1 LNARPVVLALNHLP
15 TPLPIDGVLPEAC
28 AALASGAPLVLE
40 APPGA
45 GKTTRVPW
53 ALHEAFP
60 KGEVIVAEPRR
71 LAARLTAA
79 RVASE
84 RGQRL
89 GDTVGYSVRFEDV
102 SGPKTRIRYVTEGV
116 LLRRLLAQPEL
127 PGVAQ
132 VVLDEFHERSLLTDL
147 LLVLLV
153 RLRRRR
159 PELGLT
165 VMSATLDAEPVA
177 ALLGARR
184 IRSEGRAFPLS
195 IEYLP
200 TPDERP
206 LDKQVVSAVRTATA
220 DGGGD
225 VLVFLPGSGE
235 IRRALAAL
243 EPLAS
248 ERGLALLPLHGDL
261 PIAEQARAVE
271 PAAQRKVV
279 LSTNVAETSVTI
291 DGVTTVI
298 DSGLARLAS
307 HSPWSGLPT
316 LTTLKISRASATQR
330 AGRAGRTREGR
341 VLRLYTKGD
350 FESRREHELPE
361 IARADLSE
369 ALLALAGAGVSQPR
383 ELAWLTRPPEAALSA
398 AQELLSWLGATTPEG
413 DMTELGRR
421 LLDLPLHP
429 RLARVVTRGEE
440 LGVAS
445 EACLA
450 AALLSERD
458 IRSDARLR
466 MAPGVQRDLG
476 ASGPC
481 DVLELM
487 SRFAEAEA
495 VNFRPDGVRRAGLD
509 VRGVQSVAT
518 AYRKL
523 AAGARKSGARPATP
537 DALDAAVRRSILA
550 GFPDRGG
557 KRRRPGQPDIVLS
570 QGGSAKLSPTSV
582 VHVGELLVAVAADE
596 QSSGGRAQGAVR
608 LATSIE
614 ANWLLEDYGARIE
627 MKDELVWSAEA
638 ERVER
643 REGMAFGAILL
654 DEERGV
660 APPSAEASRMLFEA
674 AKSRGLFSSLASDRW
689 VGLVARLALLREHF
703 PEANLPELAATLDDD
718 DARRLCQGR
727 VAFAELVKLDPVQ
740 ELRQS
745 LGPQVERLLASEV
758 PETLRLPGGRSADIH
773 YELGKPPWLESRLQD
788 FFGMKDSPRIC
799 RGKLPLTLHL
809 LAPNGRAQQVTSDLG
824 GFWERHYP
832 TVRRELMRKYPRHP
846 WPEDGQ
852 TATPPVF
859 VPRPP
864 KR

>member
-1 LNARPVVLALNHLP
+1 ML
-15 TPLPIDGVLPEAC
+15 TPLPIDAVLPDILS
-28 AALASGAPLVLE
+28 ALQTGAPLVLE

-53 ALHEAFP
+53 AIHEAFP
-60 KGEVIVAEPRR
+60 QGEVIVAEPRR

-89 GDTVGYSVRFEDV
+89 GDTVGYSVRFEEV

-132 VVLDEFHERSLLTDL
+132 IVLDEFHERSLLTDL
-147 LLVLLV
+147 LLVLLQ
-153 RLRRRR
+153 RLRTRR

-177 ALLGARR
+177 ELLGAERV
-184 IRSEGRAFPLS
+184 RSEGRAFPLS
-195 IEYLP
+195 IEHL
-200 TPDERP
+200 TALDDRP
-206 LDKQVVSAVRTATA
+206 LDKQIVSAVRTATS
-220 DGGGD
+220 DSGGD
-225 VLVFLPGSGE
+225 VLVFLPGSGD
-235 IRRALAAL
+235 IRRALTAL
-243 EPLAS
+243 EPLAA
-248 ERGLALLPLHGDL
+248 ERNLLLLPLHGDL

-271 PAAQRKVV
+271 PAGRRKVV

-291 DGVTTVI
+291 DGVTTVV
-298 DSGLARLAS
+298 DSGLVRLAS

-316 LTTLKISRASATQR
+316 LSTVKISRASATQR

-369 ALLALAGAGVSQPR
+369 TLLALAGVGISAPH
-383 ELAWLTRPPEAALSA
+383 ELRWLTPPPEAALLA
-398 AQELLSWLGATTPEG
+398 ARDLLQWLGATTLRG
-413 DMTELGRR
+413 DISDLGRR
-421 LLDLPLHP
+421 LLELPLHP
-429 RLARVVTRGEE
+429 RLARIVARGEE
-440 LGVAS
+440 LGVAG

-466 MAPGVQRDLG
+466 MSPGVQRDLG
-476 ASGPC
+476 VSGPC

-495 VNFRPDGVRRAGLD
+495 VNFRPDGVKRAGLD
-509 VRGVQSVAT
+509 VRTVQTVST
-518 AYRKL
+518 TYRKL
-523 AAGARKSGARPATP
+523 TANARKHARRPDSP
-537 DALDAAVRRSILA
+537 DALDAALRRSILS
-550 GFPDRGG
+550 GFPDRVG
-557 KRRRPGQPDIVLS
+557 KRRRMGQPELVLS

-582 VHVGELLVAVAADE
+582 VHEGELLVAVAADE
-596 QSSGGRAQGAVR
+596 QSFGGRAQGGVR
-608 LATSIE
+608 LATGIE
-614 ANWLLEDYGARIE
+614 ANWLLEDYGSRIE
-627 MKDELVWSAEA
+627 LKDELLWNPDA

-660 APPSAEASRMLFEA
+660 APPSPEATRLLFEA
-674 AKSRGLFSSLASDRW
+674 GKSRGLFNSLSSEGW

-703 PEANLPELAATLDDD
+703 PEAGLPDVASSLDDD
-718 DARRLCQGR
+718 AARRLCEGR
-727 VAFAELVKLDPVQ
+727 VSFAQLRDLDAARD
-740 ELRQS
+740 LRQS
-745 LGPQVERLLASEV
+745 LGPHVERLLASET
-758 PETLRLPGGRSADIH
+758 PESFRLPGGKNAEIH
-773 YELGKPPWLESRLQD
+773 YEPGKPPWLESRLQD
-788 FFGMKDSPRIC
+788 FFGMRDTPRVC
-799 RGKLPLTLHL
+799 RGKVALTLHL
-809 LAPNGRAQQVTSDLG
+809 LAPNGRAQQVTADLS

-852 TATPPVF
+852 TATPPVW

-864 KR
+864 RR

>member
-1 LNARPVVLALNHLP
+1 MLTV
-15 TPLPIDGVLPEAC
+15 LPIDAVLLEIQS
-28 AALASGAPLVLE
+28 ALATGAPLVLE

-53 ALHEAFP
+53 AIHEAFP
-60 KGEVIVAEPRR
+60 QGEVIVAEPRR

-89 GDTVGYSVRFEDV
+89 GDTVGYSVRFEEV
-102 SGPKTRIRYVTEGV
+102 AGPKTRIRYVTEGV
-116 LLRRLLAQPEL
+116 LLRRLLAQPDL
-127 PGVAQ
+127 PGVGQ

-147 LLVLLV
+147 LLVLLE
-153 RLRRRR
+153 RLRARR

-177 ALLGARR
+177 TLLGATRV
-184 IRSEGRAFPLS
+184 RSEGRTFPLS
-195 IEYLP
+195 IEHLP
-200 TPDERP
+200 ALDDRP
-206 LDKQVVSAVRTATA
+206 LDKQIVSAVRIATA
-220 DGGGD
+220 EDSGD
-225 VLVFLPGSGE
+225 VLVFLPGSGD
-235 IRRALAAL
+235 IRRALSAL
-243 EPLAS
+243 EPLAA
-248 ERGLALLPLHGDL
+248 ERNLLVLPLHGDL

-271 PAAQRKVV
+271 PAARRKVV

-316 LTTLKISRASATQR
+316 LTTVKISRASAIQR

-369 ALLALAGAGVSQPR
+369 ALLALAGAGIAEPQSLR
-383 ELAWLTRPPEAALSA
+383 WLTAPPPAALGA
-398 AQELLSWLGATTPEG
+398 AQELLQWLGATTPKG
-413 DMTELGRR
+413 DISPLGRR
-421 LLDLPLHP
+421 LLELPLHP
-429 RLARVVTRGEE
+429 RLARIVARGEE
-440 LGVAS
+440 LGVAN
-445 EACLA
+445 EASLA

-466 MAPGVQRDLG
+466 MSPGVQRDLG
-476 ASGPC
+476 VSGPC

-495 VNFRPDGVRRAGLD
+495 VNFRPDGVKRAGLD
-509 VRGVQSVAT
+509 VRTVQSVAT
-518 AYRKL
+518 TYRKL
-523 AAGARKSGARPATP
+523 SASTKKRGARPDSP
-537 DALDAAVRRSILA
+537 DAQDAAVRRSILS
-550 GFPDRGG
+550 GFPERVG

-570 QGGSAKLSPTSV
+570 QGGSAKLSPASV
-582 VHVGELLVAVAADE
+582 VHEGELLVAVAADE

-608 LATSIE
+608 LASSIE
-614 ANWLLEDYGARIE
+614 ANWLLEDFGSRIE
-627 MKDELVWSAEA
+627 MKDELVWNPDA

-660 APPSAEASRMLFEA
+660 APPSPEASRLLFEA
-674 AKSRGLFSSLASDRW
+674 AKSRGIFQSLSSDGW
-689 VGLVARLALLREHF
+689 GGLVARLALLREHF
-703 PEANLPELAATLDDD
+703 PEAGLPEVTAALDDT
-718 DARRLCQGR
+718 AAERLCQDR
-727 VAFAELVKLDPVQ
+727 VSFAQLRELDPAR

-745 LGPQVERLLASEV
+745 LGSTAERLLASET
-758 PETLRLPGGRSADIH
+758 PESFRLPGGKNAEIH
-773 YELGKPPWLESRLQD
+773 YEAGKPPWLESRLQD
-788 FFGMKDSPRIC
+788 FFGMKQGPRVC
-799 RGKLPLTLHL
+799 RGKVALTLHL
-809 LAPNGRAQQVTSDLG
+809 LAPNGRAQQVTADLS

-846 WPEDGQ
+846 WPEDGA
-852 TATPPVF
+852 TATPTVWQ
-859 VPRPP
+859 PRPP
-864 KR
+864 RR

>member
-1 LNARPVVLALNHLP
+1 VP
-15 TPLPIDGVLPEAC
+15 TPLPIDALLPEIRG
-28 AALASGAPLVLE
+28 ALQAGTPLVLE

-53 ALHEAFP
+53 AIHEAFP
-60 KGEVIVAEPRR
+60 AGEVIVAEPRR
-71 LAARLTAA
+71 LAARLSAA

-89 GDTVGYSVRFEDV
+89 GDTVGYSVRFEEV
-102 SGPKTRIRYVTEGV
+102 CGPKTRIRYVTEGV
-116 LLRRLLAQPEL
+116 LLRRLLANPDL
-127 PGVAQ
+127 PGVTQ
-132 VVLDEFHERSLLTDL
+132 VVLDEFHERSLLSDL
-147 LLVLLV
+147 LLVLLQ
-153 RLRRRR
+153 RLRTRR

-177 ALLGARR
+177 ELLGARR
-184 IRSEGRAFPLS
+184 VRSEGRTFPLTV
-195 IEYLP
+195 EHLP
-200 TPDERP
+200 ALDDRP
-206 LDKQVVSAVRTATA
+206 LDKQIVSAVRTAT
-220 DGGGD
+220 DDDDGD
-225 VLVFLPGSGE
+225 VLVFLPGSGD
-235 IRRALAAL
+235 IRRALTAL
-243 EPLAS
+243 ESLAT
-248 ERGLALLPLHGDL
+248 ERNLLVLPLHGDL

-271 PAAQRKVV
+271 RAERRKVV

-316 LTTLKISRASATQR
+316 LTTVKISRASATQR

-369 ALLALAGAGVSQPR
+369 TLLALAGVGLARPG
-383 ELAWLTRPPEAALSA
+383 ELRWLTPPPEAALAA
-398 AQELLSWLGATTPEG
+398 AQELLQWLGAISPQG
-413 DMTELGRR
+413 QISELGKR
-421 LLDLPLHP
+421 LLELPLHP
-429 RLARVVTRGEE
+429 RLARIVARGEE
-440 LGVAS
+440 LGTAS

-466 MAPGVQRDLG
+466 MSPGQQRDLG
-476 ASGPC
+476 VSGPC

-495 VNFRPDGVRRAGLD
+495 VNFRPDGVKRAGLD
-509 VRGVQSVAT
+509 VRTVQSVST
-518 AYRKL
+518 TYRKL
-523 AAGARKSGARPATP
+523 SSNLRRKAARPDSP
-537 DALDAAVRRSILA
+537 EALDAAVRHSILS
-550 GFPDRGG
+550 GFPDRVG
-557 KRRRPGQPDIVLS
+557 KRRRPGQPEIVLS

-582 VHVGELLVAVAADE
+582 VHEGELLVAVAADE
-596 QSSGGRAQGAVR
+596 QSYGGGRAQGAVR

-614 ANWLLEDYGARIE
+614 ANWLLEDYGSRIE
-627 MKDELVWSAEA
+627 MKDELTWSADA

-643 REGMAFGAILL
+643 REGMAFGSILL
-654 DEERGV
+654 DEERGP
-660 APPSAEASRMLFEA
+660 AAASAEASRLLFEA
-674 AKSRGLFSSLASDRW
+674 AKSRGLFNSLSSEGWAA
-689 VGLVARLALLREHF
+689 LVARLALLREHF
-703 PEANLPELAATLDDD
+703 PEAGLPEVTASLDDAAAQRLCEGRVSFAQLRTLDP
-718 DARRLCQGR
+718 AR
-727 VAFAELVKLDPVQ
+727 

-745 LGPQVERLLASEV
+745 LGPTAERLLASET
-758 PETLRLPGGRSADIH
+758 PESFRLPGGKNAEIH
-773 YELGKPPWLESRLQD
+773 YEAGKPPWLESRLQD
-788 FFGMKDSPRIC
+788 FFGMKQTPRVC
-799 RGKLPLTLHL
+799 RGKVALTLHL
-809 LAPNGRAQQVTSDLG
+809 LAPNGRAQQVTSDLS

-852 TATPPVF
+852 TATPPVW

-864 KR
+864 RR

>member
-1 LNARPVVLALNHLP
+1 VPA
-15 TPLPIDGVLPEAC
+15 PLPIDAVLPEIQS
-28 AALASGAPLVLE
+28 ALRTGAPLVLE

-53 ALHEAFP
+53 AIHEAFP
-60 KGEVIVAEPRR
+60 EGEVIVAEPRR

-89 GDTVGYSVRFEDV
+89 GDTVGYSVRFEEV

-132 VVLDEFHERSLLTDL
+132 IVLDEFHERSLLTDL
-147 LLVLLV
+147 LLVLLQ

-177 ALLGARR
+177 ELLGARR
-184 IRSEGRAFPLS
+184 VRSEGRTFPLT
-195 IEYLP
+195 IEHLP
-200 TPDERP
+200 ALDERP
-206 LDKQVVSAVRTATA
+206 LDKQIVSAVRTATGE
-220 DGGGD
+220 DSGD
-225 VLVFLPGSGE
+225 VLVFLPGSGD
-235 IRRALAAL
+235 IRRALTAL
-243 EPLAS
+243 E
-248 ERGLALLPLHGDL
+248 GLAAERNLLVLPLHGDL

-271 PAAQRKVV
+271 PAGRRKVV

-291 DGVTTVI
+291 DGVTTVV

-316 LTTLKISRASATQR
+316 LTTVKISRASATQR

-369 ALLALAGAGVSQPR
+369 TLLALAGAGISTPSDLR
-383 ELAWLTRPPEAALSA
+383 WLTPPPEAALAA
-398 AQELLSWLGATTPEG
+398 AQDLLQWLGATTLQG
-413 DMTELGRR
+413 DISDLGKR
-421 LLDLPLHP
+421 LLELPLHP
-429 RLARVVTRGEE
+429 RLARIVARGEE
-440 LGVAS
+440 LGTAS

-466 MAPGVQRDLG
+466 MSPGQQRDLG
-476 ASGPC
+476 VSGPC

-495 VNFRPDGVRRAGLD
+495 VNFRPDGVKRAGLD
-509 VRGVQSVAT
+509 VRTVQSVAT
-518 AYRKL
+518 TYRKL
-523 AAGARKSGARPATP
+523 SSNLRRKAARPDSP
-537 DALDAAVRRSILA
+537 EALDAAVRRSILS
-550 GFPDRGG
+550 GFPDRVG
-557 KRRRPGQPDIVLS
+557 KRRRPGQPEIVLS

-582 VHVGELLVAVAADE
+582 VHEGELLVAVAADE
-596 QSSGGRAQGAVR
+596 QSFGGGRGQGAVR

-614 ANWLLEDYGARIE
+614 ANWLLEDYGSRIE
-627 MKDELVWSAEA
+627 MKDELTWNTDA

-643 REGMAFGAILL
+643 REGMAFGCILL
-654 DEERGV
+654 DEERGTA
-660 APPSAEASRMLFEA
+660 APSPEASRLLFEA
-674 AKSRGLFSSLASDRW
+674 AKSRGLFTSLSSEGW
-689 VGLVARLALLREHF
+689 GGLVARLALLREHF
-703 PEANLPELAATLDDD
+703 PEAGLPEVTASVD
-718 DARRLCQGR
+718 DAAAQRLCEGR
-727 VAFAELVKLDPVQ
+727 VSFAQLRELDPAR

-745 LGPQVERLLASEV
+745 LGPTAERLLANET
-758 PETLRLPGGRSADIH
+758 PEYFRLPGGKNAEIH
-773 YELGKPPWLESRLQD
+773 YEAGKPPWLESRLQD
-788 FFGMKDSPRIC
+788 FFGMKQTPRVC
-799 RGKLPLTLHL
+799 RGKVALTLHL
-809 LAPNGRAQQVTSDLG
+809 LAPNGRAQQVTSDLS

-852 TATPPVF
+852 TATPPVW

-864 KR
+864 RR

>member
-1 LNARPVVLALNHLP
+1 VL
-15 TPLPIDGVLPEAC
+15 TPLPIDAVLPELRS
-28 AALASGAPLVLE
+28 ALASGAPLVLE

-53 ALHEAFP
+53 AIHEAFP
-60 KGEVIVAEPRR
+60 EGEVVVAEPRR

-127 PGVAQ
+127 PGVGQ
-132 VVLDEFHERSLLTDL
+132 IVLDEFHERSLLTDL
-147 LLVLLV
+147 LLVLLE
-153 RLRRRR
+153 RLRARR
-159 PELGLT
+159 PDLGLT

-177 ALLGARR
+177 TLLGATRV
-184 IRSEGRAFPLS
+184 RSEGRTFPLI

-200 TPDERP
+200 TADDRP
-206 LDKQVVSAVRTATA
+206 LDKQIVSAVRAATT
-220 DGGGD
+220 DDGGD
-225 VLVFLPGSGE
+225 VLVFLPGSGD
-235 IRRALAAL
+235 IRRALSAL
-243 EPLAS
+243 EPLAA
-248 ERGLALLPLHGDL
+248 ERNLLVLPLHGDL
-261 PIAEQARAVE
+261 PITEQARAVE
-271 PAAQRKVV
+271 PAARRKVV

-291 DGVTTVI
+291 DGVTTVV

-316 LTTLKISRASATQR
+316 LTTVKISRASAIQR

-369 ALLALAGAGVSQPR
+369 ALLALAGAGISDPR
-383 ELAWLTRPPEAALSA
+383 GLRWLTPPPDAALSA
-398 AQELLSWLGATTPEG
+398 AQDLLQWLGATTPQG
-413 DMTELGRR
+413 DISPLGKR
-421 LLDLPLHP
+421 LLELPLHP
-429 RLARVVTRGEE
+429 RLARIVARGEE
-440 LGVAS
+440 LGVPS
-445 EACLA
+445 EASLA

-466 MAPGVQRDLG
+466 MSPGVQRDLG
-476 ASGPC
+476 VSGPC

-495 VNFRPDGVRRAGLD
+495 VNFRPDGVKRAGLD
-509 VRGVQSVAT
+509 VRTVQAVAT
-518 AYRKL
+518 TYRKL
-523 AAGARKSGARPATP
+523 SASTKKRAARPDSP
-537 DALDAAVRRSILA
+537 DAQDAAVRRSILS
-550 GFPDRGG
+550 GFPERVG
-557 KRRRPGQPDIVLS
+557 KRRRSGQPDIVLS
-570 QGGSAKLSPTSV
+570 QGGSAKLSPASV
-582 VHVGELLVAVAADE
+582 VHEGELLVAVAADE

-614 ANWLLEDYGARIE
+614 ANWLLEDYGSRIE
-627 MKDELVWSAEA
+627 MKDELVWNPDA

-660 APPSAEASRMLFEA
+660 APPSAEASRLLFEA
-674 AKSRGLFSSLASDRW
+674 AKSRGLFNSLSSEGWL
-689 VGLVARLALLREHF
+689 GLVARLALLREHF
-703 PEANLPELAATLDDD
+703 PEAGLPEVTASLDD
-718 DARRLCQGR
+718 AAAERLCQER
-727 VAFAELVKLDPVQ
+727 VSFAHLRELDPAR

-745 LGPQVERLLASEV
+745 LGPPAERLLATET
-758 PETLRLPGGRSADIH
+758 PESFRLPGGKNAEIH
-773 YELGKPPWLESRLQD
+773 YEAGKPPWLESRLQD
-788 FFGMKDSPRIC
+788 FFGMKQGPRVC
-799 RGKLPLTLHL
+799 RGKVALTLHL
-809 LAPNGRAQQVTSDLG
+809 LAPNGRAQQVTSDLS
-824 GFWERHYP
+824 GFWERHYA

-846 WPEDGQ
+846 WPEDGA
-852 TATPPVF
+852 TATPPVWQ
-859 VPRPP
+859 PRPP
-864 KR
+864 RR

>member
-1 LNARPVVLALNHLP
+1 VPI
-15 TPLPIDGVLPEAC
+15 PLPIDALLPEIRG
-28 AALASGAPLVLE
+28 ALQAGSPLVLE

-53 ALHEAFP
+53 AIHEAFP
-60 KGEVIVAEPRR
+60 AGEVIVAEPRR
-71 LAARLTAA
+71 LAARLSAA

-89 GDTVGYSVRFEDV
+89 GDTVGYSVRFEEV
-102 SGPKTRIRYVTEGV
+102 CGPRTRIRYVTEGV
-116 LLRRLLAQPEL
+116 LLRRLLANPDL
-127 PGVAQ
+127 PGVTQ
-132 VVLDEFHERSLLTDL
+132 VVLDEFHERSLLSDL
-147 LLVLLV
+147 LLVLLQ
-153 RLRRRR
+153 RLRTRR

-177 ALLGARR
+177 ELLGARR
-184 IRSEGRAFPLS
+184 VRSEGRTFPLTV
-195 IEYLP
+195 EHLP
-200 TPDERP
+200 GLDDRP
-206 LDKQVVSAVRTATA
+206 LDKQIVSAVRTAT
-220 DGGGD
+220 DDDDGD
-225 VLVFLPGSGE
+225 VLVFLPGSGD
-235 IRRALAAL
+235 IRRALTAL
-243 EPLAS
+243 ESLAT
-248 ERGLALLPLHGDL
+248 ERNLLVLPLHGDL

-271 PAAQRKVV
+271 RAERRKVV

-316 LTTLKISRASATQR
+316 LTTVKISRASATQR

-369 ALLALAGAGVSQPR
+369 TLLALAGVGLARPG
-383 ELAWLTRPPEAALSA
+383 ELNWLTPPPEAALAA
-398 AQELLSWLGATTPEG
+398 AQELLQWLGATSPQG
-413 DMTELGRR
+413 HISELGKR
-421 LLDLPLHP
+421 LLELPLHP
-429 RLARVVTRGEE
+429 RLARIVARGEE
-440 LGVAS
+440 LGTAS

-466 MAPGVQRDLG
+466 MSPGQQRDLG
-476 ASGPC
+476 VSGPC

-495 VNFRPDGVRRAGLD
+495 VNFRPDGVKRAGLD
-509 VRGVQSVAT
+509 VRTVQSVST
-518 AYRKL
+518 TYRKL
-523 AAGARKSGARPATP
+523 SSNLRRQAARPDSP
-537 DALDAAVRRSILA
+537 EALDAAVRHSILS
-550 GFPDRGG
+550 GFPDRVG
-557 KRRRPGQPDIVLS
+557 KRRRPGHPEIVLS

-582 VHVGELLVAVAADE
+582 VHEGELLVAVAADE
-596 QSSGGRAQGAVR
+596 QSYGGGRAQGAVR

-614 ANWLLEDYGARIE
+614 ANWLLEDYGSRIE
-627 MKDELVWSAEA
+627 MKDELTWSADA

-643 REGMAFGAILL
+643 REGMAFGSILL
-654 DEERGV
+654 DEERGP
-660 APPSAEASRMLFEA
+660 AAPSAEASRLLFEA
-674 AKSRGLFSSLASDRW
+674 AKSRGLFNSLSSEGWAA
-689 VGLVARLALLREHF
+689 LVARLALLREHF
-703 PEANLPELAATLDDD
+703 PEAGLPEVTASLDDAAAQRLCEGRVSFAQLRTLDP
-718 DARRLCQGR
+718 AR
-727 VAFAELVKLDPVQ
+727 

-745 LGPQVERLLASEV
+745 LGPTAERLLASET
-758 PETLRLPGGRSADIH
+758 PESFRLPGGKNAEIH
-773 YELGKPPWLESRLQD
+773 YEAGKPPWLESRLQD
-788 FFGMKDSPRIC
+788 FFGMKQTPRVC
-799 RGKLPLTLHL
+799 RGKVALTLHL
-809 LAPNGRAQQVTSDLG
+809 LAPNGRAQQVTSDLS

-852 TATPPVF
+852 TATPPVW

-864 KR
+864 RR

>member
-1 LNARPVVLALNHLP
+1 ML
-15 TPLPIDGVLPEAC
+15 TSLPIDAVLPEIS
-28 AALASGAPLVLE
+28 AALASGLPLVLE

-53 ALHEAFP
+53 AIHEAFP
-60 KGEVIVAEPRR
+60 VGEVIVAEPRR

-84 RGQRL
+84 RGQKL
-89 GDTVGYSVRFEDV
+89 GDTVGYSVRFEEV

-132 VVLDEFHERSLLTDL
+132 IVLDEFHERSLLTDL
-147 LLVLLV
+147 LLVLLQ
-153 RLRRRR
+153 RLRQRR

-177 ALLGARR
+177 ELLGARR
-184 IRSEGRAFPLS
+184 VRSEGRTFPLV
-195 IEYLP
+195 IEHLP
-200 TPDERP
+200 AADDRP
-206 LDKQVVSAVRTATA
+206 LDKQIVSAVRSATSS
-220 DGGGD
+220 DDGD
-225 VLVFLPGSGE
+225 VLVFLPGSGD
-235 IRRALAAL
+235 IRRALTAL
-243 EPLAS
+243 EPLAT
-248 ERGLALLPLHGDL
+248 ERGLLVLPLHGDL

-271 PAAQRKVV
+271 PAARRKVV

-316 LTTLKISRASATQR
+316 LTTVKISRASAIQR

-369 ALLALAGAGVSQPR
+369 ALLALAGAGIAQPR
-383 ELAWLTRPPEAALSA
+383 ELGWLTPPPEAALSA
-398 AQELLSWLGATTPEG
+398 AQDLLQWLAATTPQG
-413 DMTELGRR
+413 DISLLGKR
-421 LLDLPLHP
+421 LLELPLHP
-429 RLARVVTRGEE
+429 RLARIVARGEE

-476 ASGPC
+476 VSGAC

-495 VNFRPDGVRRAGLD
+495 VNFRPDGVKRAGLD
-509 VRGVQSVAT
+509 VRTVQSVAT
-518 AYRKL
+518 TFRKL
-523 AAGARKSGARPATP
+523 SSAARKRAARPDSP
-537 DALDAAVRRSILA
+537 DALDAAVRRSILS
-550 GFPDRGG
+550 GFPDRVG
-557 KRRRPGQPDIVLS
+557 KRRRAGHPDIVLS

-582 VHVGELLVAVAADE
+582 VHEGELLVAVAADE

-608 LATSIE
+608 LATGIE
-614 ANWLLEDYGARIE
+614 ANWLLEDYGSRIE
-627 MKDELVWSAEA
+627 MKDELVWNADA

-654 DEERGV
+654 DEERGT
-660 APPSAEASRMLFEA
+660 APPSPEASRLLLDA
-674 AKSRGLFSSLASDRW
+674 AKSRGVFSSLASVGW
-689 VGLVARLALLREHF
+689 GGLVARLALLREHF
-703 PEANLPELAATLDDD
+703 PEAGLPEVTATLDD
-718 DARRLCQGR
+718 AAAERLCQGR
-727 VAFAELVKLDPVQ
+727 ISFAQLRELDPAR

-745 LGPQVERLLASEV
+745 LGPVAERLLATET
-758 PETLRLPGGRSADIH
+758 PESFRLPGGKNAEIH
-773 YELGKPPWLESRLQD
+773 YEAGKPPWLESRLQD
-788 FFGMKDSPRIC
+788 FFGMKQGPRVC
-799 RGKLPLTLHL
+799 RGKVPLTLHL
-809 LAPNGRAQQVTSDLG
+809 LAPNGRAQQVTADLS
-824 GFWERHYP
+824 GFWERHYAS
-832 TVRRELMRKYPRHP
+832 VRRELMRKYPRHP
-846 WPEDGQ
+846 WPEDGA
-852 TATPPVF
+852 TATPPVWQ
-859 VPRPP
+859 PRPP
-864 KR
+864 RR

>member
-1 LNARPVVLALNHLP
+1 MV
-15 TPLPIDGVLPEAC
+15 TPLPIDVVLPDIRR
-28 AALASGAPLVLE
+28 ALESGSPLVLE

-53 ALHEAFP
+53 AIHEAFP
-60 KGEVIVAEPRR
+60 AGEVIVAEPRR

-84 RGQRL
+84 RGERL
-89 GDTVGYSVRFEDV
+89 GDSVGYSVRFEEV

-116 LLRRLLAQPEL
+116 LLRRLLAEPEL
-127 PGVAQ
+127 PGVGQ

-147 LLVLLV
+147 LLVLLQ
-153 RLRRRR
+153 RLRVRR
-159 PELGLT
+159 PDLGLT

-177 ALLGARR
+177 QLLGAQRV
-184 IRSEGRAFPLS
+184 RSEGRTFPLV
-195 IEYLP
+195 IEHLP
-200 TPDERP
+200 ALDDRP
-206 LDKQVVSAVRTATA
+206 LDKQIVSAVRTATT
-220 DGGGD
+220 DDSGD
-225 VLVFLPGSGE
+225 VLVFLPGSGD
-235 IRRALAAL
+235 IRRALTAL
-243 EPLAS
+243 EPLAA
-248 ERGLALLPLHGDL
+248 ERNLLVLPLHGDL

-271 PAAQRKVV
+271 PAARRKVV

-316 LTTLKISRASATQR
+316 LATVKISRASATQR

-369 ALLALAGAGVSQPR
+369 AVLALAGAGIADPGALS
-383 ELAWLTRPPEAALSA
+383 WLTPPPEAALTA
-398 AQELLSWLGATTPEG
+398 ARELLSWLGATTPQG
-413 DMTELGRR
+413 DISEPGRR
-421 LLDLPLHP
+421 LLNLPLHP

-440 LGVAS
+440 LGVGS

-466 MAPGVQRDLG
+466 MSPGAQRDLG
-476 ASGPC
+476 VSGPC

-495 VNFRPDGVRRAGLD
+495 VNFRPDGVKRAGLD
-509 VRGVQSVAT
+509 VRTVQSVAT
-518 AYRKL
+518 TYRKL
-523 AAGARKSGARPATP
+523 SSNLRKRGNRPDSP
-537 DALDAAVRRSILA
+537 DELDAAVRRSILA
-550 GFPDRGG
+550 GFPDRVG
-557 KRRRPGQPDIVLS
+557 KRRRAGQPDIVLS

-582 VHVGELLVAVAADE
+582 VHEGELLVAVAADE
-596 QSSGGRAQGAVR
+596 QSFGGGRAQGAVR
-608 LATSIE
+608 LATNIE
-614 ANWLLEDYGARIE
+614 ANWLLEDYGSRIE
-627 MKDELVWSAEA
+627 MKDELTWSSDA

-643 REGMAFGAILL
+643 REGMAFGALLL
-654 DEERGV
+654 DEERGT
-660 APPSAEASRMLFEA
+660 APPSAEATRLLFEA
-674 AKSRGLFSSLASDRW
+674 AKSRGLFNSLSSKGWAVLF
-689 VGLVARLALLREHF
+689 ARLALLREHF
-703 PEANLPELAATLDDD
+703 PEAGLPEVTASLDD
-718 DARRLCQGR
+718 AAALRLCDGR
-727 VAFAELVKLDPVQ
+727 ISFAELRELDPAR

-745 LGPQVERLLASEV
+745 LGPAVERLLATET
-758 PETLRLPGGRSADIH
+758 PELLRLPGGKNAEIH
-773 YELGKPPWLESRLQD
+773 YEAGKPPWLESRLQD
-788 FFGMKDSPRIC
+788 FFGMKQTPRVC
-799 RGKLPLTLHL
+799 RGKVALTLHL
-809 LAPNGRAQQVTSDLG
+809 LAPNGRAQQVTSDLS

-852 TATPPVF
+852 TATPPVW

-864 KR
+864 RR

>member
-1 LNARPVVLALNHLP
+1 VV
-15 TPLPIDGVLPEAC
+15 TPLPIDVVLPDIRR
-28 AALASGAPLVLE
+28 ALESGAPLVLE

-53 ALHEAFP
+53 AIHEAFP
-60 KGEVIVAEPRR
+60 SGEVIVAEPRR

-89 GDTVGYSVRFEDV
+89 GDTVGYSVRFEEV

-116 LLRRLLAQPEL
+116 LLRRLLAEPEL
-127 PGVAQ
+127 PGVGQ

-147 LLVLLV
+147 LLVLLQ
-153 RLRRRR
+153 RLRLRR
-159 PELGLT
+159 PELGVT

-177 ALLGARR
+177 QLLGAERV
-184 IRSEGRAFPLS
+184 RSEGRTFPLV
-195 IEYLP
+195 IEHLP
-200 TPDERP
+200 ALDDRP
-206 LDKQVVSAVRTATA
+206 LDKQIVSAVRTATT
-220 DGGGD
+220 DDSGD
-225 VLVFLPGSGE
+225 VLVFLPGSGD
-235 IRRALAAL
+235 IRRALTAL
-243 EPLAS
+243 EPLAA
-248 ERGLALLPLHGDL
+248 ERNLLVLPLHGDL

-271 PAAQRKVV
+271 PAGRRKVV

-316 LTTLKISRASATQR
+316 LSTVKISRASAIQR

-369 ALLALAGAGVSQPR
+369 AVLALAGAGIADPGALSWLTPPPDAALTAAR
-383 ELAWLTRPPEAALSA
+383 ELLA
-398 AQELLSWLGATTPEG
+398 WLGATTPAG
-413 DMTELGRR
+413 DISEQGRR
-421 LLDLPLHP
+421 LLNLPLHP

-440 LGVAS
+440 LGVGN

-466 MAPGVQRDLG
+466 MSPGAQRDLG
-476 ASGPC
+476 VSGPC

-495 VNFRPDGVRRAGLD
+495 VNFRPDGVKRAGLD
-509 VRGVQSVAT
+509 VRTVQSVST
-518 AYRKL
+518 TYRKL
-523 AAGARKSGARPATP
+523 CSNLRKRGPAPSGP
-537 DALDAAVRRSILA
+537 DELDAAVRRSILS
-550 GFPDRGG
+550 GFPDRVG
-557 KRRRPGQPDIVLS
+557 KRRRAGQPDIVLS

-582 VHVGELLVAVAADE
+582 VHEGELLVAVAADE
-596 QSSGGRAQGAVR
+596 QSFGSGRAQGAVR

-614 ANWLLEDYGARIE
+614 ANWLLEDYGSRIE
-627 MKDELVWSAEA
+627 MKDELTWSSDA

-654 DEERGV
+654 DEERGA
-660 APPSAEASRMLFEA
+660 APPSPEATRLLFEA
-674 AKSRGLFSSLASDRW
+674 AKSRGLFNSLSSDGWAVLF
-689 VGLVARLALLREHF
+689 ARLALLREHF
-703 PEANLPELAATLDDD
+703 PEAGLPEVTASLDDEA
-718 DARRLCQGR
+718 ARRLCDGR
-727 VAFAELVKLDPVQ
+727 VSFAQLRELDPAR

-745 LGPQVERLLASEV
+745 LGPTAERLLATET
-758 PETLRLPGGRSADIH
+758 PESLRLPGGKNAEIH
-773 YELGKPPWLESRLQD
+773 YEAGKPPWLESRLQD
-788 FFGMKDSPRIC
+788 FFGMKQTPRVC
-799 RGKLPLTLHL
+799 RGKVPLTLHL
-809 LAPNGRAQQVTSDLG
+809 LAPNGRAQQVTSDLS

-852 TATPPVF
+852 SATPPVW

-864 KR
+864 RK

>member
-1 LNARPVVLALNHLP
+1 ML
-15 TPLPIDGVLPEAC
+15 TPLPIDAVLPEIR
-28 AALASGAPLVLE
+28 AALASGLPLVLE

-53 ALHEAFP
+53 AIHEAFP
-60 KGEVIVAEPRR
+60 AGEVIVAEPRR

-89 GDTVGYSVRFEDV
+89 GDIVGYSVRFEEV

-116 LLRRLLAQPEL
+116 LLRRLLAEPEL
-127 PGVAQ
+127 PRVGQ
-132 VVLDEFHERSLLTDL
+132 IVLDEFHERSLLTDL
-147 LLVLLV
+147 LLVLLQ
-153 RLRRRR
+153 RLRQRR

-177 ALLGARR
+177 DLLGARR
-184 IRSEGRAFPLS
+184 VRSEGRTFPLV
-195 IEYLP
+195 IEHLP
-200 TPDERP
+200 AADDRP
-206 LDKQVVSAVRTATA
+206 LDKQIVSAVRTATSV
-220 DGGGD
+220 DDGD
-225 VLVFLPGSGE
+225 VLVFLPGSGD
-235 IRRALAAL
+235 IRRALTAL
-243 EPLAS
+243 EPLAA
-248 ERGLALLPLHGDL
+248 ERNLLVLPLHGDL

-271 PAAQRKVV
+271 PAARRKIV
-279 LSTNVAETSVTI
+279 LSTNVAETSITI
-291 DGVTTVI
+291 DGVTTVV

-316 LTTLKISRASATQR
+316 LTTVKISRASATQR

-350 FESRREHELPE
+350 FEARREHELPE

-369 ALLALAGAGVSQPR
+369 ALLALAGAGITRPR
-383 ELAWLTRPPEAALSA
+383 ELGWLSAPPEAALSA
-398 AQELLSWLGATTPEG
+398 AQDLLQWLGATNPEG
-413 DMTELGRR
+413 DISVLGKR
-421 LLDLPLHP
+421 LLELPLHP
-429 RLARVVTRGEE
+429 RLARIVARGEQ

-495 VNFRPDGVRRAGLD
+495 VNFRPDGVKRAGLD
-509 VRGVQSVAT
+509 VRTVQSVAT
-518 AYRKL
+518 TFRKL
-523 AAGARKSGARPATP
+523 SSSARKRTARPDSP
-537 DALDAAVRRSILA
+537 DAVDAAVRRSILS
-550 GFPDRGG
+550 GFPEQVG
-557 KRRRPGQPDIVLS
+557 KRRRTGHPDIVLS

-582 VHVGELLVAVAADE
+582 VHEGELLVAVAADE

-614 ANWLLEDYGARIE
+614 ANWLLEDYGSRIE
-627 MKDELVWSAEA
+627 MKDELVWNADA

-660 APPSAEASRMLFEA
+660 AQPSPEASRLLFEA
-674 AKSRGLFSSLASDRW
+674 AKSRGIFNSVASDGW
-689 VGLVARLALLREHF
+689 GGLVARLALLREHF
-703 PEANLPELAATLDDD
+703 PDAGLPEVTATLDD
-718 DARRLCQGR
+718 AAAERLCQGR
-727 VAFAELVKLDPVQ
+727 VSFAELRELDPAR

-745 LGPQVERLLASEV
+745 VGATAERLLATEA
-758 PETLRLPGGRSADIH
+758 PESFRLPGGRNADIN
-773 YELGKPPWLESRLQD
+773 YEAGKPPWLESRLQD
-788 FFGMKDSPRIC
+788 FFGMKQSPRIC
-799 RGKLPLTLHL
+799 RGKVPLTLHL
-809 LAPNGRAQQVTSDLG
+809 LAPNGRAQQVTNDLS

-852 TATPPVF
+852 TATPPVWQ
-859 VPRPP
+859 PRPP
-864 KR
+864 RR

>member
-1 LNARPVVLALNHLP
+1 ML
-15 TPLPIDGVLPEAC
+15 TPLPIDALLPDIQS
-28 AALASGAPLVLE
+28 ALQSGAPLVLE

-53 ALHEAFP
+53 AIHEAFP
-60 KGEVIVAEPRR
+60 AGEVIVAEPRR
-71 LAARLTAA
+71 LAARLTAT

-84 RGQRL
+84 RGERL
-89 GDTVGYSVRFEDV
+89 GDTVGYSVRFEEV

-147 LLVLLV
+147 LLVLLQRL
-153 RLRRRR
+153 RLRR
-159 PELGLT
+159 PTLGLT

-177 ALLGARR
+177 ELLGARR
-184 IRSEGRAFPLS
+184 LRSEGRTFPLS
-195 IEYLP
+195 IEHLASA
-200 TPDERP
+200 DDRP
-206 LDKQVVSAVRTATA
+206 LDKQIVSAVRLATA
-220 DGGGD
+220 DESGD
-225 VLVFLPGSGE
+225 VLVFLPGSAD
-235 IRRALAAL
+235 IRRALTAL
-243 EPLAS
+243 EPLAA
-248 ERGLALLPLHGDL
+248 ERNLLVLPLHGDL
-261 PIAEQARAVE
+261 PIAEQVRAVE
-271 PAAQRKVV
+271 PAARRKVV
-279 LSTNVAETSVTI
+279 LATNVAETSVTI
-291 DGVTTVI
+291 DGVTAVV

-316 LTTLKISRASATQR
+316 LTTVKISRASAIQR

-369 ALLALAGAGVSQPR
+369 AWLALAGAGIDEPGALGWLTAPPDAAFNAAR
-383 ELAWLTRPPEAALSA
+383 ELL
-398 AQELLSWLGATTPEG
+398 QWLGATTPNG
-413 DMTELGRR
+413 RISELGKR
-421 LLDLPLHP
+421 LLELPLHP
-429 RLARVVTRGEE
+429 RLARIVTRGEE
-440 LGVAS
+440 LGVAN

-466 MAPGVQRDLG
+466 MSPGLQRDLG
-476 ASGPC
+476 VSGPC

-495 VNFRPDGVRRAGLD
+495 VNFRPDGVKRAGLD
-509 VRGVQSVAT
+509 VRTVQSVAT
-518 AYRKL
+518 TFRKL
-523 AAGARKSGARPATP
+523 SGNAHKRARRPDSP
-537 DALDAAVRRSILA
+537 DALDAAVRRSILS
-550 GFPDRGG
+550 GFPDRVG
-557 KRRRPGQPDIVLS
+557 KRRRAGQPDIVLS
-570 QGGSAKLSPTSV
+570 QGGSAKLSPNSV

-608 LATSIE
+608 LASSVE

-627 MKDELVWSAEA
+627 MKDELVWSPDG

-643 REGMAFGAILL
+643 REGMAFGSILL
-654 DEERGV
+654 DEERGA
-660 APPSAEASRMLFEA
+660 APSSPPASRLLFEA
-674 AKSRGLFSSLASDRW
+674 AKSRGLFNSLSSEGWA
-689 VGLVARLALLREHF
+689 GLVARLALLREHF
-703 PEANLPELAATLDDD
+703 PEAGLPEVTAALDD
-718 DARRLCQGR
+718 AAAERLCQGR
-727 VAFAELVKLDPVQ
+727 VSFAELRELDPAR

-745 LGPQVERLLASEV
+745 LGSSVASLLASET
-758 PETLRLPGGRSADIH
+758 PEAFRLPGGRNADIH
-773 YELGKPPWLESRLQD
+773 YEAGKPPWLESKLQD
-788 FFGMKDSPRIC
+788 FFGMKQTPRVC
-799 RGKLPLTLHL
+799 RGKVALTLHL
-809 LAPNGRAQQVTSDLG
+809 LAPNGRAQQVTSDLS

-852 TATPPVF
+852 SATPPVW

-864 KR
+864 RK

>member
-1 LNARPVVLALNHLP
+1 ML
-15 TPLPIDGVLPEAC
+15 TPLPIDAVLPDILS
-28 AALASGAPLVLE
+28 ALQTGAPLVLE

-53 ALHEAFP
+53 AIHEAFP
-60 KGEVIVAEPRR
+60 QGEVIVAEPRR

-89 GDTVGYSVRFEDV
+89 GDAVGYSVRFEEV

-132 VVLDEFHERSLLTDL
+132 IVLDEFHERSLLTDL
-147 LLVLLV
+147 LLVLLQ
-153 RLRRRR
+153 RLRARR

-177 ALLGARR
+177 ELLGAQRV
-184 IRSEGRAFPLS
+184 RSEGRTFPLS
-195 IEYLP
+195 IEHL
-200 TPDERP
+200 TALDDRP
-206 LDKQVVSAVRTATA
+206 LDKQIVSAVRAATS
-220 DGGGD
+220 DSGGD
-225 VLVFLPGSGE
+225 VLVFLPGSGD
-235 IRRALAAL
+235 IRRALTAL
-243 EPLAS
+243 EPLAA
-248 ERGLALLPLHGDL
+248 ERNLLVLPLHGDL

-271 PAAQRKVV
+271 PAARRKVV

-291 DGVTTVI
+291 DGVTTVV

-307 HSPWSGLPT
+307 HSPWSGMPT
-316 LTTLKISRASATQR
+316 LSTVKISRASATQR

-369 ALLALAGAGVSQPR
+369 TLLALAGVGISAPR
-383 ELAWLTRPPEAALSA
+383 ELHWLTPPPEAALLA
-398 AQELLSWLGATTPEG
+398 ARELLLWLGATTPQG
-413 DMTELGRR
+413 DISELGRR
-421 LLDLPLHP
+421 LLELPLHP
-429 RLARVVTRGEE
+429 RLARIVARGEE
-440 LGVAS
+440 LGIAN

-476 ASGPC
+476 VSGAC

-495 VNFRPDGVRRAGLD
+495 VNFRPDGVKRAGLD
-509 VRGVQSVAT
+509 VRTVQSVST
-518 AYRKL
+518 TYRKL
-523 AAGARKSGARPATP
+523 SANAHKRARRPDSP
-537 DALDAAVRRSILA
+537 DALDAAVRRSILS
-550 GFPDRGG
+550 GFPDRVG
-557 KRRRPGQPDIVLS
+557 KRRRPGQPEIVLS

-582 VHVGELLVAVAADE
+582 VHEGELLVAVAADE
-596 QSSGGRAQGAVR
+596 QSFGGRAQGSVR
-608 LATSIE
+608 LATGIE

-627 MKDELVWSAEA
+627 LKDELVWSADA

-660 APPSAEASRMLFEA
+660 APASAEATRLLFEA
-674 AKSRGLFSSLASDRW
+674 GKSRGLFNSISSEGW
-689 VGLVARLALLREHF
+689 VSLVARLALLREHF
-703 PEANLPELAATLDDD
+703 PEAGLPEVASALDDAA
-718 DARRLCQGR
+718 ARRLCEGR
-727 VAFAELVKLDPVQ
+727 VSFAELRGLDAAS

-745 LGPQVERLLASEV
+745 LGPQVERLLASET
-758 PETLRLPGGRSADIH
+758 PESFRLPGGKNAEIH
-773 YELGKPPWLESRLQD
+773 YEAGKPPWLESRLQD
-788 FFGMKDSPRIC
+788 FFGMKDTPRVC
-799 RGKLPLTLHL
+799 RGKVALTLHL
-809 LAPNGRAQQVTSDLG
+809 LAPNGRAQQVTSDLS

-852 TATPPVF
+852 TATPPVWL
-859 VPRPP
+859 PRPP
-864 KR
+864 RR

>member
-1 LNARPVVLALNHLP
+1 VL
-15 TPLPIDGVLPEAC
+15 TPLPIDGVLPELRS
-28 AALASGAPLVLE
+28 ALASGAPLVLE

-53 ALHEAFP
+53 AIHEAFP
-60 KGEVIVAEPRR
+60 EGEVIVAEPRR

-84 RGQRL
+84 RGERL

-127 PGVAQ
+127 PGVGQ

-147 LLVLLV
+147 LLVLLE
-153 RLRRRR
+153 RLRERR

-177 ALLGARR
+177 TLLGARR
-184 IRSEGRAFPLS
+184 VRSEGRTFPLTV
-195 IEYLP
+195 EHLP
-200 TPDERP
+200 AIDDRP
-206 LDKQVVSAVRTATA
+206 LDKQIVSAVRAATA
-220 DGGGD
+220 DESGD
-225 VLVFLPGSGE
+225 VLVFLPGSGD
-235 IRRALAAL
+235 IRKALAAL
-243 EPLAS
+243 EPLAA
-248 ERGLALLPLHGDL
+248 ERNLLVLPLHGEL

-271 PAAQRKVV
+271 PAARRKVV

-316 LTTLKISRASATQR
+316 LTTVKISRASATQR
-330 AGRAGRTREGR
+330 AGRAGRTRPGR
-341 VLRLYTKGD
+341 VFRLYTKGD

-369 ALLALAGAGVSQPR
+369 ALLALAGAGIADAR
-383 ELAWLTRPPEAALSA
+383 GLRWLTPPPDAALNA
-398 AQELLSWLGATTPEG
+398 AQELLQWLGAITPVG
-413 DMTELGRR
+413 DISALGRR
-421 LLDLPLHP
+421 LLELPLHP
-429 RLARVVTRGEE
+429 RLARIVARGEE
-440 LGVAS
+440 LGVKN
-445 EACLA
+445 EAGLA

-466 MAPGVQRDLG
+466 MSPGVQRDLG
-476 ASGPC
+476 VSGPC

-495 VNFRPDGVRRAGLD
+495 VNFRADGVKRAGLD
-509 VRGVQSVAT
+509 VRTVQSVAT
-518 AYRKL
+518 TYRKL
-523 AAGARKSGARPATP
+523 AASARNAVPHPNSPEAQ
-537 DALDAAVRRSILA
+537 DAAVRRCILS
-550 GFPDRGG
+550 GFPERVG
-557 KRRRPGQPDIVLS
+557 KRRRAGQPDIVLS

-582 VHVGELLVAVAADE
+582 VHEGELLVAVAADE

-614 ANWLLEDYGARIE
+614 ANWLLEDYGSRIE
-627 MKDELVWSAEA
+627 MKDELVWNADA

-660 APPSAEASRMLFEA
+660 APPSPEASRLLFEA
-674 AKSRGLFSSLASDRW
+674 AKSRGLFQSLSSEGWAS
-689 VGLVARLALLREHF
+689 LVARLALLREHF
-703 PEANLPELAATLDDD
+703 PEAGVPEVTASLDD
-718 DARRLCQGR
+718 AAASRLCEGR
-727 VAFAELVKLDPVQ
+727 VSVAELRELDPAR

-745 LGPQVERLLASEV
+745 LGPAVERLLASET
-758 PETLRLPGGRSADIH
+758 PESFRLPGGKNAEIH
-773 YELGKPPWLESRLQD
+773 YEPGKPPWLESRLQD
-788 FFGMKDSPRIC
+788 FFGMKQGPRVC
-799 RGKLPLTLHL
+799 RGKVALTLHL
-809 LAPNGRAQQVTSDLG
+809 LAPNGRAQQVTSDLS

-846 WPEDGQ
+846 WPEDGA
-852 TATPPVF
+852 TATPPVWQ
-859 VPRPP
+859 PRPP
-864 KR
+864 RR

>member
-1 LNARPVVLALNHLP
+1 LL
-15 TPLPIDGVLPEAC
+15 TPLPIDAVLPEIC
-28 AALASGAPLVLE
+28 SALAGGPPLVLE

-53 ALHEAFP
+53 AIHRAFP
-60 KGEVIVAEPRR
+60 AGEVIVAEPRR

-84 RGQRL
+84 RSERL
-89 GDTVGYSVRFEDV
+89 GDTVGYSVRFEEV
-102 SGPKTRIRYVTEGV
+102 AGPKTRIRYVTEGV

-132 VVLDEFHERSLLTDL
+132 VVLDEFHERSLLSDL
-147 LLVLLV
+147 LLVLLQ
-153 RLRRRR
+153 RLRGRR

-165 VMSATLDAEPVA
+165 IMSATLDAEPVA
-177 ALLGARR
+177 ELLGARR
-184 IRSEGRAFPLS
+184 LRSEGRTFPLTV
-195 IEYLP
+195 EHLP
-200 TPDERP
+200 TADDRP
-206 LDKQVVSAVRTATA
+206 LDKQIVSAVRIATGA
-220 DGGGD
+220 EDAGD
-225 VLVFLPGSGE
+225 VLVFLPGSGD

-243 EPLAS
+243 EPLAA
-248 ERGLALLPLHGDL
+248 ERNLLVLPLHGDL

-271 PAAQRKVV
+271 PAARRKVV

-316 LTTLKISRASATQR
+316 LTTVKISRASAIQR

-350 FESRREHELPE
+350 YESRPEHQLPE

-369 ALLALAGAGVSQPR
+369 TLLALAGAGIPEPR
-383 ELAWLTRPPEAALSA
+383 ELRWLTPPPDAALSA
-398 AQELLSWLGATTPEG
+398 ARDLLGWLGAITPTG
-413 DMTELGRR
+413 DISELGRR
-421 LLDLPLHP
+421 LLQLPLHP
-429 RLARVVTRGEE
+429 RLARIVARGEE
-440 LGVAS
+440 LGAAS

-458 IRSDARLR
+458 IRADARLR
-466 MAPGVQRDLG
+466 MAPGAPRDLG
-476 ASGPC
+476 VSGPC

-495 VNFRPDGVRRAGLD
+495 VNLRPDGVKRAGLD
-509 VRGVQSVAT
+509 VRTVQSVAT
-518 AYRKL
+518 MFKKL
-523 AAGARKSGARPATP
+523 AATARRGPRLDSP
-537 DALDAAVRRSILA
+537 DALDAAVRRSILS
-550 GFPDRGG
+550 GFPDRVGR
-557 KRRRPGQPDIVLS
+557 RRRPGQPDIVLS

-582 VHVGELLVAVAADE
+582 VHEGELLVAVAADE
-596 QSSGGRAQGAVR
+596 QTSGGRAQGAVR
-608 LATSIE
+608 LATAIE
-614 ANWLLEDYGARIE
+614 ANWLLEDYGSRIE
-627 MKDELVWSAEA
+627 MKDELMWNADA

-654 DEERGV
+654 DEERRV
-660 APPSAEASRMLFEA
+660 APPTPEASRLLFEA
-674 AKSRGLFSSLASDRW
+674 AKARGLFSSMASDSW
-689 VGLVARLALLREHF
+689 AVLGARLALLREHF
-703 PEANLPELAATLDDD
+703 PDAGLPELTSALDD
-718 DARRLCQGR
+718 AAAERLCAGR
-727 VAFAELVKLDPVQ
+727 VSFAELKQLDPAR

-745 LGPQVERLLASEV
+745 LGPSVERLLATET
-758 PETLRLPGGRSADIH
+758 PESFRLPGGKNAEIH
-773 YELGKPPWLESRLQD
+773 YDAGKPPWLESRLQD
-788 FFGMKDSPRIC
+788 FFGMQETPRIC
-799 RGKLPLTLHL
+799 RGKVPLTLHL
-809 LAPNGRAQQVTSDLG
+809 LAPNGRAQQVTSDLS

-852 TATPPVF
+852 SATPPVWQ
-859 VPRPP
+859 PRPP
-864 KR
+864 RR

>member
-1 LNARPVVLALNHLP
+1 MLN
-15 TPLPIDGVLPEAC
+15 PLPIDAVLPEIS
-28 AALASGAPLVLE
+28 AALASRLPLVLE

-53 ALHEAFP
+53 AIHRAFP
-60 KGEVIVAEPRR
+60 DGEVIVAEPRR
-71 LAARLTAA
+71 LAARLTAQ

-84 RGQRL
+84 RGQKL
-89 GDTVGYSVRFEDV
+89 GDTVGYSVRFEEV
-102 SGPKTRIRYVTEGV
+102 SGPNTRIRYVTEGV

-127 PGVAQ
+127 PGVGQ
-132 VVLDEFHERSLLTDL
+132 IVLDEFHERSLLTDL
-147 LLVLLV
+147 LLVLLQ
-153 RLRRRR
+153 RLRQRR

-177 ALLGARR
+177 ELLGARR
-184 IRSEGRAFPLS
+184 VRSEGRTFPLV
-195 IEYLP
+195 IEHLAAA
-200 TPDERP
+200 DDRP
-206 LDKQVVSAVRTATA
+206 LDKQVVSAVRSATSA
-220 DGGGD
+220 DDGD
-225 VLVFLPGSGE
+225 VLVFLPGSAD
-235 IRRALAAL
+235 IRRALTAL
-243 EPLAS
+243 EPLAA
-248 ERGLALLPLHGDL
+248 ERGLLVLPLHGDL

-271 PAAQRKVV
+271 PASRRKVV

-316 LTTLKISRASATQR
+316 LTTVKISRASATQR

-369 ALLALAGAGVSQPR
+369 ALLALAGAGIGRPR
-383 ELAWLTRPPEAALSA
+383 ELGWLTPPPDAALSA
-398 AQELLSWLGATTPEG
+398 AQDLLQWLGATNPDG
-413 DMTELGRR
+413 NISPLGQR
-421 LLDLPLHP
+421 LLELPLHP
-429 RLARVVTRGEE
+429 RLARIVARGEQ

-466 MAPGVQRDLG
+466 ITPGVRRDLG
-476 ASGPC
+476 VSGPC

-495 VNFRPDGVRRAGLD
+495 VNFRPDGVKRAGLD
-509 VRGVQSVAT
+509 VRTVQSVAT
-518 AYRKL
+518 TVRKL
-523 AAGARKSGARPATP
+523 SGGVRKRAARPDSP
-537 DALDAAVRRSILA
+537 DALDAAVRRSILS
-550 GFPDRGG
+550 GFPDRVG
-557 KRRRPGQPDIVLS
+557 KRRRPGHPDIVLS

-582 VHVGELLVAVAADE
+582 VHEGELLVAVAADE

-614 ANWLLEDYGARIE
+614 ANWLLEDYGSRIE
-627 MKDELVWSAEA
+627 MKDELVWNADA

-654 DEERGV
+654 DEERGT
-660 APPSAEASRMLFEA
+660 AQASPEASRLLFEA
-674 AKSRGLFSSLASDRW
+674 AKARGVFSSLGSDGW
-689 VGLVARLALLREHF
+689 GGLVARLALLREHF
-703 PEANLPELAATLDDD
+703 PEAGLPEMTATLDDT
-718 DARRLCQGR
+718 AAERLCQGR
-727 VAFAELVKLDPVQ
+727 VSFAQLRELDPAR

-745 LGPQVERLLASEV
+745 LGPTAERLLATET
-758 PETLRLPGGRSADIH
+758 PESFRLPGGKNAEIH
-773 YELGKPPWLESRLQD
+773 YEAGKPPWLESRLQD
-788 FFGMKDSPRIC
+788 FFGMKQGPRVC
-799 RGKLPLTLHL
+799 RGKVPLTLHL
-809 LAPNGRAQQVTSDLG
+809 LAPNGRAQQVTSDLS

-832 TVRRELMRKYPRHP
+832 SVRRELMRKYPRHP
-846 WPEDGQ
+846 WPEDGA
-852 TATPPVF
+852 TATPPVWQ
-859 VPRPP
+859 PRPP
-864 KR
+864 RR

>member
-1 LNARPVVLALNHLP
+1 ML
-15 TPLPIDGVLPEAC
+15 TPLPIDAVLPEVLS
-28 AALASGAPLVLE
+28 ALKDGAPLVLE

-53 ALHEAFP
+53 AIHEAFP
-60 KGEVIVAEPRR
+60 AGEIIVAEPRR

-89 GDTVGYSVRFEDV
+89 GETVGYSVRFEEV
-102 SGPKTRIRYVTEGV
+102 SGPKTRVRYVTEGV
-116 LLRRLLAQPEL
+116 LLRRLLAQPQL

-132 VVLDEFHERSLLTDL
+132 IVLDEFHERSLLTDL
-147 LLVLLV
+147 LLVLLE
-153 RLRRRR
+153 RLRASR

-177 ALLGARR
+177 TLLGARR
-184 IRSEGRAFPLS
+184 VRSEGRTYPLT
-195 IEYLP
+195 IEHLP
-200 TPDERP
+200 ALDDRP
-206 LDKQVVSAVRTATA
+206 LDKQVVSAVRTATS
-220 DGGGD
+220 DDSGD
-225 VLVFLPGSGE
+225 VLVFLPGSGD
-235 IRRALAAL
+235 IRRALSAL
-243 EPLAS
+243 EPLAA
-248 ERGLALLPLHGDL
+248 ERDLLVLPLHGDL
-261 PIAEQARAVE
+261 PISEQARAVE
-271 PAAQRKVV
+271 PAARRKVV

-316 LTTLKISRASATQR
+316 LTTVKISRAAAAQR
-330 AGRAGRTREGR
+330 AGRAGRTRAGR

-369 ALLALAGAGVSQPR
+369 AWLSLAGAGVGDAR
-383 ELAWLTRPPEAALSA
+383 GLRWLTPPPDAALSA
-398 AQELLSWLGATTPEG
+398 AQDLLGWLGAITPQG
-413 DMTELGRR
+413 NISSLGRR
-421 LLDLPLHP
+421 LLELPLHP

-440 LGVAS
+440 LGVAA
-445 EACLA
+445 EASLA

-466 MAPGVQRDLG
+466 LSAGAQRDLG
-476 ASGPC
+476 VSGPC

-495 VNFRPDGVRRAGLD
+495 VNFRPDGVKRAGLD
-509 VRGVQSVAT
+509 VRTVQAVAT
-518 AYRKL
+518 TFRKL
-523 AAGARKSGARPATP
+523 SSAARRPAARPGSPEAQ
-537 DALDAAVRRSILA
+537 DAAVRRSILS
-550 GFPDRGG
+550 GFPERVG

-570 QGGSAKLSPTSV
+570 QGGSAKLSPLSV
-582 VHVGELLVAVAADE
+582 VHEGELLVAVAADE
-596 QSSGGRAQGAVR
+596 QSGSGRAQGAVR

-614 ANWLLEDYGARIE
+614 ANWLLEDYGSRIE
-627 MKDELVWSAEA
+627 LKDELVWNPDA

-654 DEERGV
+654 DEARGV
-660 APPSAEASRMLFEA
+660 APPSAEASRLLFEA
-674 AKSRGLFSSLASDRW
+674 AKSRGLFSSLSSEGW

-703 PEANLPELAATLDDD
+703 PEAGVSEVPASLDD
-718 DARRLCQGR
+718 AAAARLCQDR
-727 VAFAELVKLDPVQ
+727 VSFAELRKLDPAR

-745 LGPQVERLLASEV
+745 LGPVVERLLNSET
-758 PETLRLPGGRSADIH
+758 PESFRLPGGKTAEVH
-773 YELGKPPWLESRLQD
+773 YEAGKPPWLESRLQD
-788 FFGMKDSPRIC
+788 FFGMKQGPRVC
-799 RGKLPLTLHL
+799 RGKVPLTLHL
-809 LAPNGRAQQVTSDLG
+809 LAPNGRAQQVTSDLS

-846 WPEDGQ
+846 WPEDGA
-852 TATPPVF
+852 TATPPVWQ
-859 VPRPP
+859 PRPP
-864 KR
+864 RR